1 MLRGGKEK
9 TVTVKLGELP
19 EQQAKAERGEE
30 SEESWGMT
38 VASLSAEI
46 ARRFQLENDQKG
58 VVVTEVE
65 PGSPAELAGIQP
77 GDVVEEVNRQ
87 PVESVEAFNKAMAD
101 AKDKETLLLLARRG
115 TFTSFFALRKAG

>member
-1 MLRGGKEK
+1 
-9 TVTVKLGELP
+9 
-19 EQQAKAERGEE
+19 
-30 SEESWGMT
+30 MT
-38 VASLSAEI
+38 VASLTAEL

-87 PVESVEAFNKAMAD
+87 PVSSVEDFNKAMAD